1 MLGSIMSGAASM
13 FDSATNMA
21 SGAYNIFN
29 SEYNKKE
36 QTAAKNWAFAD
47 SRAANDMMRYYMQHG
62 NLNGYQGNIN
72 QDYNDVADYFN
83 PFMSISSLDLQK
95 NAQKLSEDQFKFSQD
110 IAKNGTQ
117 YKVADLKK
125 AGLSPL
131 MALGDSSSFSP
142 TGIAGGSNTSSVQ
155 KNRPAFNNI
164 AALDFGTSLAYS
176 INQIRL
182 TNAQIGNIEAD
193 TKLKEA
199 QSGTELVRPDL
210 LKTEISKNKADTD
223 KIKED
228 TNFIKEQI
236 KQSGLTQ
243 SLTENQ
249 IAKVSMEY
257 AALSHDIEIAIKNG
271 TPVGDSIPYLVKQ
284 VQTIVSSM
292 GIDLNSTEGSI
303 LQNIGIAIGTAAA
316 AYLTFK
322 KPSKGSPKIEKPKKE
337 LSDKELLKEVN
348 KK

>member
-1 MLGSIMSGAASM
+1 MPGSIMSGAASL
-13 FDSATNMA
+13 FDSASNIA

-36 QTAAKNWAFAD
+36 QTASKNWAFAD
-47 SRAANDMMRYYMQHG
+47 SRAANNMMHYYMQHG
-62 NLNGYQGNIN
+62 SLDGYKSDLK

-83 PFMSISSLDLQK
+83 PFMSLSGLSLQK

-131 MALGDSSSFSP
+131 MALGDASSFSP
-142 TGIAGGSNTSSVQ
+142 TGIAGGSNSSSVQ
-155 KNRPAFNNI
+155 KNRPAYNNI
-164 AALDFGTSLAYS
+164 AALSFGTSLADS
-176 INQIRL
+176 VNQIRL

-199 QSGTELVRPDL
+199 QSGTESIRPDL
-210 LKTEISKNKADTD
+210 LKTEINKNNVNID

-228 TNFIKEQI
+228 TDFVKEQI

-243 SLTENQ
+243 NLTENQ
-249 IAKVSMEY
+249 IAKLSVEY
-257 AALSHDIEIAIKNG
+257 ASLSHDIEIAIKNG
-271 TPVGDSIPYLVKQ
+271 TPVGDSIPFLIKQ
-284 VQTIVSSM
+284 VQAIVSSF
-292 GIDLNSTEGSI
+292 GIDLNSTEGSV

-322 KPSKGSPKIEKPKKE
+322 KPSKGSSVKE
-337 LSDKELLKEVN
+337 LSKKELLKEVN